1 MTRRACT
8 HSIRSLECQATTS
21 RDTYSPTPPPI
32 SPATKLPNNIW
43 MWRGQQIRY
52 QVAGPRDAEQ
62 VAVLVHGLFVNADHW
77 RRTLT
82 GLAEAGYRV
91 YALDLLGSGWSSKPP
106 RHSDVAKRLN
116 GENGRFEGS
125 SEDEPMLAGKTR
137 GPPVLKDIELGT
149 AAGGSRVADVDLRHP
164 LGSPY
169 NFYTWSEQI
178 ADFTREIV
186 ADVSD
191 ARGPR
196 RYSVY
201 LRY

>member
-1 MTRRACT
+1 
-8 HSIRSLECQATTS
+8 
-21 RDTYSPTPPPI
+21 
-32 SPATKLPNNIW
+32 

-91 YALDLLGSGWSSKPP
+91 YALDLLGSGWSSKPS

-116 GENGRFEGS
+116 GENGRFEGSSGS

-178 ADFTREIV
+178 ADFTREVV
-186 ADVSD
+186 ADDVSN
-191 ARGPR
+191 ARGRR

-201 LRY
+201 LLY